1 MASSRPDSRAS
12 TPPKTLLRTW
22 ASPLVA
28 EFIGTFALTFMG
40 AGAIIM
46 TGGKDL
52 VAIAFAH
59 GLAIGLMV
67 AASGHLSGGLFNPA
81 VAIGL
86 AIGRVIRVERAVAFI
101 VVEFIGAV
109 CAALVLKAIFTDSM
123 INAVNFG
130 TPSVGPG
137 FTASRA
143 FVSEIVLSF
152 FLMYVIYGVAVDRRG
167 PAVIAGLAIGLT
179 ITMDIFANGAVGGA
193 AMNPSRHFGVAL
205 IGNHWSD
212 WWIWYTAPFIG
223 MAIAAF
229 VYVYIHLHGTER
241 PEPA

>member
-1 MASSRPDSRAS
+1 
-12 TPPKTLLRTW
+12 
-22 ASPLVA
+22 
-28 EFIGTFALTFMG
+28 
-40 AGAIIM
+40 
-46 TGGKDL
+46 
-52 VAIAFAH
+52 
-59 GLAIGLMV
+59 
-67 AASGHLSGGLFNPA
+67 
-81 VAIGL
+81 
-86 AIGRVIRVERAVAFI
+86 
-101 VVEFIGAV
+101 
-109 CAALVLKAIFTDSM
+109 
-123 INAVNFG
+123 
-130 TPSVGPG
+130 
-137 FTASRA
+137 
-143 FVSEIVLSF
+143 VSEIVLSF